1 MSFKNIL
8 VPIDF
13 SPRSNAALEA
23 AADIANQCD
32 GKITLLHI
40 IDVPESQ
47 QPEYRRALDTFG
59 DHEGGFEKDMPL
71 ILFTMKETKRK
82 LREAREKYPKITFV
96 EKVVFD
102 RVHRQIYSVV
112 EGTDVDLIVMGSSG
126 ASGLG
131 EVFIGSNTQKV
142 VRNASCPVLVIKDDE
157 GNFNPRN
164 IVFASDFSE
173 MGGQAAK
180 LFPVFKKLYGSTMH
194 FLNIVTPSTFE
205 ATPTTTKRMKEFAE
219 HTKLEAE
226 DYTTNIYNYYTEE
239 EGILTFAE
247 ESKADMILLGTHGRK
262 GFSRF
267 MMGSIAENV
276 ANHSEIPV
284 FVFRQD

>member
-59 DHEGGFEKDMPL
+59 NHEGGTEQDMPL

-157 GNFNPRN
+157 GDFNPRN
-164 IVFASDFSE
+164 VVFASDFSE
-173 MGGQAAK
+173 MGGQASK

-205 ATPTTTKRMKEFAE
+205 ATPTTQKRMREFA
-219 HTKLEAE
+219 KDLELEKE
-226 DYTTNIYNYYTEE
+226 DYTINIFNYYTEE

-247 ESKADMILLGTHGRK
+247 ENKADMIMLGTHGRK

-276 ANHSEIPV
+276 ANHSELPV

>member
-13 SPRSNAALEA
+13 SPRANAALA
-23 AADIANQCD
+23 AAVDVATQFD
-32 GKITLLHI
+32 SKITLLHI

-59 DHEGGFEKDMPL
+59 DHQGGSEQDMPL
-71 ILFTMKETKRK
+71 ILLTMKETKRQ

-102 RVHRQIYSVV
+102 RVHRQIYKVV
-112 EGTDVDLIVMGSSG
+112 EETDVDLIVMGSSG

-142 VRNASCPVLVIKDDE
+142 IRNASCPVLVIKDDE
-157 GNFNPRN
+157 AEFNPRN

-173 MGGQAAK
+173 MGGEAAR
-180 LFPVFKKLYGSTMH
+180 LFPLFKTLYGSTIHM
-194 FLNIVTPSTFE
+194 LNIVTPSTFE
-205 ATPTTTKRMKEFAE
+205 ASPTTQKRIDDFVKD
-219 HTKLEAE
+219 LEMEKE
-226 DYTTNIYNYYTEE
+226 DYTTNIFNYYTEE

-247 ESKADMILLGTHGRK
+247 EKKADMIMLGTHGRK

>member
-13 SPRSNAALEA
+13 STRSYAALAA
-23 AADIANQCD
+23 AADIANQFD
-32 GKITLLHI
+32 SKITLLHI
-40 IDVPESQ
+40 IDVPETQ
-47 QPEYRRALDTFG
+47 RPEYQLALDTVG
-59 DHEGGFEKDMPL
+59 NYENSKKEDIPA
-71 ILFTMKETKRK
+71 ILYSMKETKRQ
-82 LREAREKYPKITFV
+82 LREATEKYPKITFD

-102 RVHRQIYSVV
+102 RVHRQIYTVV
-112 EGTDVDLIVMGSSG
+112 EGTDVDLIVMGSTG

-142 VRNASCPVLVIKDDE
+142 VRNSSCPVLVIKDDE

-173 MGGQAAK
+173 MGGEAAR
-180 LFPVFKKLYGSTMH
+180 LFPFFKTLYGSTLH
-194 FLNIVTPSTFE
+194 LLNIVTPSTFE
-205 ATPTTTKRMKEFAE
+205 ATPTTQKRMEDFVTDLKVDKA
-219 HTKLEAE
+219 
-226 DYTTNIYNYYTEE
+226 DYTINIFNYYTEE

-247 ESKADMILLGTHGRK
+247 DNKADMILLGTHGRK

>member
-13 SPRSNAALEA
+13 SPRSYAALEA
-23 AADIANQCD
+23 AADIATQFD
-32 GKITLLHI
+32 SKITLLHI
-40 IDVPESQ
+40 IDVPETQ
-47 QPEYRRALDTFG
+47 RPEYQLALDTYEN
-59 DHEGGFEKDMPL
+59 HENSGKDDIPA
-71 ILFTMKETKRK
+71 ILFAMKETKRL
-82 LREAREKYPKITFV
+82 LREAGEKYPKITFDD
-96 EKVVFD
+96 KVVFD
-102 RVHRQIYSVV
+102 RVHRQIYTIV
-112 EGTDVDLIVMGSSG
+112 EGSDVDLIVMGSSG

-142 VRNASCPVLVIKDDE
+142 IRNASCPVLVIKDDK
-157 GNFNPRN
+157 GDFNPRN
-164 IVFASDFSE
+164 VVFASDFSE
-173 MGGQAAK
+173 MGGRAAQ
-180 LFPVFKKLYGSTMH
+180 LFPLFKKLYGSTMH
-194 FLNIVTPSTFE
+194 FVNIVTPSTFE

-219 HTKLEAE
+219 HTEIK
-226 DYTTNIYNYYTEE
+226 DYTINIFNYYTEE

-247 ESKADMILLGTHGRK
+247 ENKADMILLGTHGRK

-284 FVFRQD
+284 FIYRQD

>member
-13 SPRSNAALEA
+13 SPRSYAALEA
-23 AADIANQCD
+23 ASDIANQFD
-32 GKITLLHI
+32 AKITLLHI
-40 IDVPESQ
+40 IDVPETQ
-47 QPEYRRALDTFG
+47 RPEYQLALDTVKNHENSGKG
-59 DHEGGFEKDMPL
+59 DIPA
-71 ILFTMKETKRK
+71 ILFAMKETKRQ
-82 LREAREKYPKITFV
+82 LREAREKYPKITFT

-102 RVHRQIYSVV
+102 RVHRQIYTVV
-112 EGTDVDLIVMGSSG
+112 EESDVDLIVMGSSG

-142 VRNASCPVLVIKDDE
+142 IRNANCPVLVIKDDE

-164 IVFASDFSE
+164 IVFASDFAE
-173 MGGQAAK
+173 MGGEAAR
-180 LFPVFKKLYGSTMH
+180 LFPLFKTLYGSTIH

-205 ATPTTTKRMKEFAE
+205 ATPTTQKRMREFAKDLNVGKE
-219 HTKLEAE
+219 DHTL
-226 DYTTNIYNYYTEE
+226 NIFNYYTEE
-239 EGILTFAE
+239 EGILSFAE
-247 ESKADMILLGTHGRK
+247 ENKADMILLGTHGRK

-276 ANHSEIPV
+276 TNHSEIPV

>member
-13 SPRSNAALEA
+13 SPRSYAALEA
-23 AADIANQCD
+23 ATDIANQFSS
-32 GKITLLHI
+32 KITLLHI
-40 IDVPESQ
+40 IDVPETQ
-47 QPEYRRALDTFG
+47 RPEYQLALDTVEN
-59 DHEGGFEKDMPL
+59 HENSGKNDIPA
-71 ILFTMKETKRK
+71 ILFAMKETKRL
-82 LREAREKYPKITFV
+82 LREAKEKYPKITFA

-102 RVHRQIYSVV
+102 RVHRQIYTVV
-112 EGTDVDLIVMGSSG
+112 EEHKVDLIVMGSSG
-126 ASGLG
+126 SSGLS

-142 VRNASCPVLVIKDDE
+142 VRSSNCPVLVIKNDE

-164 IVFASDFSE
+164 VVFASDFSKL
-173 MGGQAAK
+173 GGK
-180 LFPVFKKLYGSTMH
+180 GTNYFPLFKKLYGSKIH
-194 FLNIVTPSTFE
+194 LLNIVTPSTFE
-205 ATPTTTKRMKEFAE
+205 ASPTTQKRMTDFAK
-219 HTKLEAE
+219 HSNLE
-226 DYTTNIYNYYTEE
+226 DFTINIFNYYTEE

-247 ESKADMILLGTHGRK
+247 ENKADMIMLGTHGRK

>member
-13 SPRSNAALEA
+13 SPRSYAALEA
-23 AADIANQCD
+23 AADVATQFD
-32 GKITLLHI
+32 SKITLLHI
-40 IDVPESQ
+40 IDVPETDRPQ
-47 QPEYRRALDTFG
+47 YQLALDTVG
-59 DHEGGFEKDMPL
+59 NHENSGKDDIPA
-71 ILFTMKETKRK
+71 ILFAMKETKRQ
-82 LREAREKYPKITFV
+82 LREAREKYPKITFI

-102 RVHRQIYSVV
+102 RVHRQIYTVV
-112 EGTDVDLIVMGSSG
+112 EESDVDLIVMGSSG

-142 VRNASCPVLVIKDDE
+142 VRNANCPVLVIKDDE
-157 GNFNPRN
+157 GDFNARN

-173 MGGQAAK
+173 MGGEAAR
-180 LFPVFKKLYGSTMH
+180 LFPLFKTLYGSTVH
-194 FLNIVTPSTFE
+194 LLNIVTPSTFE
-205 ATPTTTKRMKEFAE
+205 ATPTTQKRMREFAKDLKME
-219 HTKLEAE
+219 KE
-226 DYTTNIYNYYTEE
+226 DFTMNIFNYYTEE

-247 ESKADMILLGTHGRK
+247 ENKADMIMLGTHGRK

>member
-13 SPRSNAALEA
+13 SSRSYAALKT
-23 AADIANQCD
+23 AADIAHQCD

-47 QPEYRRALDTFG
+47 ELEYRKALDILDDDGETSKR
-59 DHEGGFEKDMPL
+59 EMPL
-71 ILFTMKETKRK
+71 ILFTMKETKRQ
-82 LREAREKYPKITFV
+82 LREAREKYPKITFI

-112 EGTDVDLIVMGSSG
+112 EESDVDLIAMGSSG

-142 VRNASCPVLVIKDDE
+142 IRNANCPVLVIKDDE

-173 MGGQAAK
+173 TGGRAAE
-180 LFPVFKKLYGSTMH
+180 LFPIFKTLYGSTIH

-205 ATPTTTKRMKEFAE
+205 ATPTTQKRIREFGKQ
-219 HTKLEAE
+219 TNLE
-226 DYTTNIYNYYTEE
+226 DYTINIFNYYTEE

-247 ESKADMILLGTHGRK
+247 ENKADMIMLGTHGRK

-276 ANHSEIPV
+276 ANHSQIPV

>member
-13 SPRSNAALEA
+13 SSRSYAALEA
-23 AADIANQCD
+23 AADIANQFD
-32 GKITLLHI
+32 SKITLLHI
-40 IDVPESQ
+40 IDVPETQ
-47 QPEYRRALDTFG
+47 RPEYQLALDTFG
-59 DHEGGFEKDMPL
+59 NHENSDKDDIPA
-71 ILFTMKETKRK
+71 ILFTMKETKRL

-102 RVHRQIYSVV
+102 RVHRQIYTVV
-112 EGTDVDLIVMGSSG
+112 EESKVDLIVMGSSG

-142 VRNASCPVLVIKDDE
+142 VRNSNCPVLVVKDDE
-157 GNFNPRN
+157 GKFNPRN
-164 IVFASDFSE
+164 VVFASDFSQI
-173 MGGQAAK
+173 GGK
-180 LFPVFKKLYGSTMH
+180 GTTYFPMFKKLYGSKMH
-194 FLNIVTPSTFE
+194 LLNIVTPSTFE
-205 ATPTTTKRMKEFAE
+205 ASPTTHKRMSEFAK
-219 HTKLEAE
+219 HAE
-226 DYTTNIYNYYTEE
+226 LQDYTINIFNYYTEE

-247 ESKADMILLGTHGRK
+247 EMKADMIMLGTHGRK

>member
-13 SPRSNAALEA
+13 SPRSYAALEA
-23 AADIANQCD
+23 AADVANQFD
-32 GKITLLHI
+32 SKITLLHI
-40 IDVPESQ
+40 IDVPETQ
-47 QPEYRRALDTFG
+47 RPEYQLALDIVKN
-59 DHEGGFEKDMPL
+59 HENSGKDDIPA
-71 ILFTMKETKRK
+71 ILFAMKETKRL
-82 LREAREKYPKITFV
+82 LREAREKYPKVTFV

-102 RVHRQIYSVV
+102 RVHRQIYTVV

-142 VRNASCPVLVIKDDE
+142 IRNASCPILVIKDDT

-164 IVFASDFSE
+164 VVFASDFSA
-173 MGGQAAK
+173 MGGQAIK
-180 LFPVFKKLYGSTMH
+180 LFPLFKKLYGSTMH

-205 ATPTTTKRMKEFAE
+205 PSTTTTKRMKEFAE
-219 HTKLEAE
+219 GSEVK
-226 DYTTNIYNYYTEE
+226 DYTINIFNYYTEE

-247 ESKADMILLGTHGRK
+247 ENKADMILLGTHGRK
-262 GFSRF
+262 GLSRF

>member
-13 SPRSNAALEA
+13 SSRSYAALAA
-23 AADIANQCD
+23 AADIANQFES
-32 GKITLLHI
+32 KITLLHI
-40 IDVPESQ
+40 IDVPETQ
-47 QPEYRRALDTFG
+47 RPEYQLALDIVG
-59 DHEGGFEKDMPL
+59 NHENSSKEDIPA
-71 ILFTMKETKRK
+71 ILFAMKETKRL
-82 LREAREKYPKITFV
+82 LREAREKYPKITFA
-96 EKVVFD
+96 EQVVFD

-142 VRNASCPVLVIKDDE
+142 IRNASCPILVIKDDE
-157 GNFNPRN
+157 GKFNPRN
-164 IVFASDFSE
+164 VVFASDFSE
-173 MGGQAAK
+173 MGGRAAK
-180 LFPVFKKLYGSTMH
+180 LFPLFKKLYGSTIH

-205 ATPTTTKRMKEFAE
+205 ASPTTTKRMKDFAE
-219 HTKLEAE
+219 HTEVK
-226 DYTTNIYNYYTEE
+226 DYTINIFNYYTEE

-247 ESKADMILLGTHGRK
+247 DNKADMIMLGTHGRK

>member
-13 SPRSNAALEA
+13 SLRSYAALAA
-23 AADIANQCD
+23 AADIATQFES
-32 GKITLLHI
+32 KITLLHI

-47 QPEYRRALDTFG
+47 RPEYQLALDTFG
-59 DHEGGFEKDMPL
+59 NHENSGKEDIPA
-71 ILFTMKETKRK
+71 ILFAMKETKRQ
-82 LREAREKYPKITFV
+82 LREAREKYPKITFI

-142 VRNASCPVLVIKDDE
+142 IRNSSCPVLVIKDDE

-173 MGGQAAK
+173 MGGQAVK
-180 LFPVFKKLYGSTMH
+180 LFPLFKTLYGSTMH

-205 ATPTTTKRMKEFAE
+205 ASPTTTKRIKEFAE
-219 HTKLEAE
+219 YTEMVAE
-226 DYTTNIYNYYTEE
+226 DYTINIFNYYTEE

-247 ESKADMILLGTHGRK
+247 ENKADMILLGTHGRK

>member
-13 SPRSNAALEA
+13 SPRSNAALA
-23 AADIANQCD
+23 VAADIANQCD

-59 DHEGGFEKDMPL
+59 NHQEGSEQDMPL
-71 ILFTMKETKRK
+71 ILFTMKETKRQ
-82 LREAREKYPKITFV
+82 LREAREKYSKITFV

-112 EGTDVDLIVMGSSG
+112 EESDVDLIVMGSNG

-142 VRNASCPVLVIKDDE
+142 IRNAKCPVLVIKDDE
-157 GNFNPRN
+157 GEFNPHN
-164 IVFASDFSE
+164 IVFASDFAE
-173 MGGQAAK
+173 LGGKGAK
-180 LFPVFKKLYGSTMH
+180 LFPFFKKLYSSTIH

-205 ATPTTTKRMKEFAE
+205 ATPTTLNRMKEFAE
-219 HTKLEAE
+219 DIQMDVE

-247 ESKADMILLGTHGRK
+247 ENKADMILLGTHGRK

-276 ANHSEIPV
+276 TNHSKIPV
-284 FVFRQD
+284 FIFHQD